1 MATWPRADVGDSRY
15 EPTGRRAVSKMKACP
30 QWSDAD
36 DWTYFDRLQSVA
48 WLSVADRFLCRRGA
62 IDESMVSLG

>member
-15 EPTGRRAVSKMKACP
+15 EPTGRRAVAKMKACP

-36 DWTYFDRLQSVA
+36 DWTYLIASRAL
-48 WLSVADRFLCRRGA
+48 LGCRSPTDSYAAEER
-62 IDESMVSLG
+62 